1 MQNRFPAYVLKT
13 LQILNAAGYEAYV
26 VGGAV
31 RDLLLGLEPG
41 DYDVT
46 TSGRPEQVAAV
57 LRAAGY
63 SLAEKLGENFGV
75 VVAVTEGRALEIAT
89 FRNERYAYGQDAHR
103 PAEVWYCDTL
113 KEDLSRRDFT
123 VNAMAMDSEGN
134 LFDYYGGQQDLRAKL
149 LRTVGDPRKRFA
161 EDALRM
167 YRACR
172 FVAQLDFTYVEG
184 NDTAEAVLGEYDESL
199 TVEQNLRIAMEK
211 AGKDVPENMKTMGPD
226 AQLTHGP
233 AISETKSV
241 LQDGAARKG
250 SLQDNREQGASAQD
264 GLLRD
269 DALCGG
275 EGTKTLSFG
284 QPGTKYYLKK
294 RYVFDVSRCRNLSL
308 ERVKTE
314 LDKML
319 LGKAAGKGLALFLS
333 SGLADV
339 QCRVREKGSETF
351 VDVLPELVHLPGLPQ
366 NIRFH
371 CYNVWEHILAAVD
384 QGPRELTLRWALLL
398 HDVAKGLPGIRGT
411 TPDGYPN
418 DHGHEKESAIIAETI
433 LTRLRYPR
441 PFVQRVRWLVAKHM
455 RFAPMMIYQ
464 NNTLLRW
471 IRSEATSGAFRTEKE
486 MTEAFS
492 QLTEVFLAD
501 MGATWAGVLQEP
513 VMEEGRRLGEEAV
526 LIARERMPVHT
537 SDLKVRGSE
546 IQELLAQEVACN
558 SKETRE
564 AFSETGVEEKECAAV
579 QPLQSVQEL
588 SSLTVGEAMKYLLAR
603 VQSGSISNERDA
615 LLQALKRKLEKRNQ
629 GFRNKTDKE

>member
-1 MQNRFPAYVLKT
+1 MQTNFPYYVTKT
-13 LQILNAAGYEAYV
+13 LNILNAAGYEAYV

-41 DYDVT
+41 DYDIAT
-46 TSGRPEQVAAV
+46 NGRPEQVAAV
-57 LRAAGY
+57 LRNAGY

-75 VVAVTEGRALEIAT
+75 VVAVTEGRSLEIAT

-123 VNAMAMDSEGN
+123 VNAMAMDSRGN
-134 LFDYYGGQQDLRAKL
+134 LYDYYGGQKDLDAKVI
-149 LRTVGDPRKRFA
+149 RTVGDPRKRFA

-184 NDTAEAVLGEYDESL
+184 NDAPEDVLGDYDETL

-211 AGKDVPENMKTMGPD
+211 AGKTVPENMKTMGPD
-226 AQLTHGP
+226 AQLTHDPEVTG
-233 AISETKSV
+233 SDGSV
-241 LQDGAARKG
+241 R
-250 SLQDNREQGASAQD
+250 D
-264 GLLRD
+264 GLLQD
-269 DALCGG
+269 D
-275 EGTKTLSFG
+275 GTAAGLTFG

-319 LGKAAGKGLALFLS
+319 VGKAAGKGLALFLS
-333 SGLADV
+333 SGLANA
-339 QCRVREKGSETF
+339 QCRVRDKGSETF
-351 VDVLPELVHLPGLPQ
+351 VDVLPELAHLPALPQ

-384 QGPRELTLRWALLL
+384 KGPRELTLRWALLL
-398 HDVAKGLPGIRGT
+398 HDVAKGLPGIRGS

-418 DHGHEKESAIIAETI
+418 DHGHEKESAKMTQTI

-441 PFVQRVRWLVAKHM
+441 PFVRRVSWLVAKHM
-455 RFAPMMIYQ
+455 RFAPMMIHK

-471 IRSEATSGAFRTEKE
+471 IRSEATGGEFRTEKE
-486 MTEAFS
+486 MAEAFS

-526 LIARERMPVHT
+526 QIARERMPVHT
-537 SDLKVRGSE
+537 SDLHVRGSE
-546 IQELLAQEVACN
+546 IRVL
-558 SKETRE
+558 
-564 AFSETGVEEKECAAV
+564 
-579 QPLQSVQEL
+579 PP
-588 SSLTVGEAMKYLLAR
+588 LTVGEAMKYLLER
-603 VQSGSISNERDA
+603 VQSGSIPNERGA
-615 LLQALKRKLEKRNQ
+615 LLQALGKKLEKIT
-629 GFRNKTDKE
+629 KAE

>member
-1 MQNRFPAYVLKT
+1 MQTSFPDYVTKT
-13 LQILNAAGYEAYV
+13 LNILNAAGYEAYV

-41 DYDVT
+41 DYDIAT
-46 TSGRPEQVAAV
+46 NGRPEQIAAV
-57 LRAAGY
+57 LRNAGY
-63 SLAEKLGENFGV
+63 LLAEKLGENFGV
-75 VVAVTEGRALEIAT
+75 VVAVTEGRSLEIAT
-89 FRNERYAYGQDAHR
+89 FRNERYAYGLDAHR

-123 VNAMAMDSEGN
+123 VNAMAMDSRGK
-134 LFDYYGGQQDLRAKL
+134 LYDYYGGQEDLQAKL

-184 NDTAEAVLGEYDESL
+184 NDAPPDILGDYDESL

-211 AGKDVPENMKTMGPD
+211 AGKTVPENMKTMGPD

-233 AISETKSV
+233 AVTGS
-241 LQDGAARKG
+241 DGSAR
-250 SLQDNREQGASAQD
+250 E
-264 GLLRD
+264 GLLQNNETGYG
-269 DALCGG
+269 LP
-275 EGTKTLSFG
+275 FG

-333 SGLADV
+333 SGLASA
-339 QCRVREKGSETF
+339 QCRVRDKGSETF
-351 VDVLPELVHLPGLPQ
+351 VDVLPELAHLPALPQ

-384 QGPRELTLRWALLL
+384 KGPRELILRWALLL
-398 HDVAKGLPGIRGT
+398 HDVAKGLPGVRGV

-418 DHGHEKESAIIAETI
+418 DHGHEKESAKMAQAI

-441 PFVQRVRWLVAKHM
+441 PFVQRVSWLVAKHM
-455 RFAPMMIYQ
+455 RFAPMMIHK

-471 IRSEATSGAFRTEKE
+471 IRSEATGGEFRTEKE
-486 MTEAFS
+486 MAEAFS

-501 MGATWAGVLQEP
+501 MGATWAGVLQEQ
-513 VMEEGRRLGEEAV
+513 VMDEGRRLGEEAV
-526 LIARERMPVHT
+526 QIAREEMPVHT
-537 SDLKVRGSE
+537 SDLHLRGSE
-546 IQELLAQEVACN
+546 IQVL
-558 SKETRE
+558 
-564 AFSETGVEEKECAAV
+564 
-579 QPLQSVQEL
+579 PP
-588 SSLTVGEAMKYLLAR
+588 LTVGEAMKYLLAR
-603 VQSGSISNERDA
+603 VQSGSIPNEKGA
-615 LLQALKRKLEKRNQ
+615 LLQALEKKLGKI
-629 GFRNKTDKE
+629 NKPEEG

>member
-1 MQNRFPAYVLKT
+1 MQTIFPDYVTKT
-13 LQILNAAGYEAYV
+13 LNILNAAGYEAYV

-41 DYDVT
+41 DYDIAT
-46 TSGRPEQVAAV
+46 NGRPEQIAAV
-57 LRAAGY
+57 LRNAGY
-63 SLAEKLGENFGV
+63 LLAEKLGENFGV
-75 VVAVTEGRALEIAT
+75 VVAVTEGRSLEIAS

-103 PAEVWYCDTL
+103 PAEVWFCDTL

-123 VNAMAMDSEGN
+123 VNAMAMDSRGK
-134 LFDYYGGQQDLRAKL
+134 LYDYYGGQEDLQAKL

-184 NDTAEAVLGEYDESL
+184 NDTAEDVLGDYSASL
-199 TVEQNLRIAMEK
+199 TVEQNLRIAMVK
-211 AGKDVPENMKTMGPD
+211 AGKTVPENLKTMGPD
-226 AQLTHGP
+226 AQLTHGN
-233 AISETKSV
+233 AIPGSDGSSRDRL
-241 LQDGAARKG
+241 LQDDGAA
-250 SLQDNREQGASAQD
+250 A
-264 GLLRD
+264 GLP
-269 DALCGG
+269 
-275 EGTKTLSFG
+275 FG

-333 SGLADV
+333 SGLANA
-339 QCRVREKGSETF
+339 QCRVRDKGSETF
-351 VDVLPELVHLPGLPQ
+351 VDVLPELAHLPALPQ

-384 QGPRELTLRWALLL
+384 NGPRELTLRWALLL
-398 HDVAKGLPGIRGT
+398 HDVAKGLPGVRGT

-418 DHGHEKESAIIAETI
+418 DHGHEKESAKMAEAI
-433 LTRLRYPR
+433 LVRLRYPR
-441 PFVQRVRWLVAKHM
+441 PFVRRVSWLVAKHM
-455 RFAPMMIYQ
+455 RFAPMMIHK

-471 IRSEATSGAFRTEKE
+471 IRSEATGGEFRTEKE
-486 MTEAFS
+486 MAEAFS

-526 LIARERMPVHT
+526 RIARERMPVHT
-537 SDLKVRGSE
+537 SDLHVRGSE
-546 IQELLAQEVACN
+546 IQVLL
-558 SKETRE
+558 
-564 AFSETGVEEKECAAV
+564 
-579 QPLQSVQEL
+579 P
-588 SSLTVGEAMKYLLAR
+588 LTVGDAMKYLLAR
-603 VQSGSISNERDA
+603 VQSGSIPNERGA
-615 LLQALKRKLEKRNQ
+615 LLQALAKKLEKIT
-629 GFRNKTDKE
+629 KAE

>member
-1 MQNRFPAYVLKT
+1 MQIQFPDYVTKT
-13 LQILNAAGYEAYV
+13 LNILNAAGYEAYV

-41 DYDVT
+41 DYDIAT
-46 TSGRPEQVAAV
+46 NGRPEQIAAV
-57 LRAAGY
+57 LRNAGY
-63 SLAEKLGENFGV
+63 LLVEKLGENFGV
-75 VVAVTEGRALEIAT
+75 VVAVTEGRSLEIAT

-103 PAEVWYCDTL
+103 PAEVWFCDTL

-123 VNAMAMDSEGN
+123 VNAMAMDSRGK
-134 LFDYYGGQQDLRAKL
+134 LYDYYGGQEDLQAKV
-149 LRTVGDPRKRFA
+149 LRTVGNPRKRFA

-184 NDTAEAVLGEYDESL
+184 NDTAEDVLGDYSASL
-199 TVEQNLRIAMEK
+199 TVEQNLRIAMVK
-211 AGKDVPENMKTMGPD
+211 AGKTVPENLKTMGPD
-226 AQLTHGP
+226 AQLTHGN
-233 AISETKSV
+233 AIPGSDGSSRDRL
-241 LQDGAARKG
+241 LQDDGAA
-250 SLQDNREQGASAQD
+250 A
-264 GLLRD
+264 GLP
-269 DALCGG
+269 
-275 EGTKTLSFG
+275 FG

-333 SGLADV
+333 SGLANA
-339 QCRVREKGSETF
+339 QCRVRDKGSETF
-351 VDVLPELVHLPGLPQ
+351 VDVLPELAHLPALPQ

-384 QGPRELTLRWALLL
+384 NGPRELTLRWALLL
-398 HDVAKGLPGIRGT
+398 HDVAKGLPGVRGA

-418 DHGHEKESAIIAETI
+418 DHGHEKESAKMAEAI
-433 LTRLRYPR
+433 LVRLRYPR
-441 PFVQRVRWLVAKHM
+441 PFVRRVSWLVAKHM
-455 RFAPMMIYQ
+455 RFAPMMIHK

-471 IRSEATSGAFRTEKE
+471 IRSEATGGEFRTEKE
-486 MTEAFS
+486 MAEAFS

-526 LIARERMPVHT
+526 RIARERMPVHT
-537 SDLKVRGSE
+537 SDLHVRGSE
-546 IQELLAQEVACN
+546 IKALPP
-558 SKETRE
+558 
-564 AFSETGVEEKECAAV
+564 F
-579 QPLQSVQEL
+579 
-588 SSLTVGEAMKYLLAR
+588 TVGDAMKYLLAR
-603 VQSGSISNERDA
+603 VQSGSIPNERGA
-615 LLQALKRKLEKRNQ
+615 LLQALAKKLEKIT
-629 GFRNKTDKE
+629 KAE

>member
-1 MQNRFPAYVLKT
+1 MQIQFPDYVTKT
-13 LQILNAAGYEAYV
+13 LNILNAAGYEAYV

-41 DYDVT
+41 DYDIAT
-46 TSGRPEQVAAV
+46 DGRPEQIAAV
-57 LRAAGY
+57 LRNAGY
-63 SLAEKLGENFGV
+63 LLVEKLGENFGV
-75 VVAVTEGRALEIAT
+75 VVAVTEGRSLEIAT

-103 PAEVWYCDTL
+103 PAEVWFCDTL

-123 VNAMAMDSEGN
+123 VNAMAMDSRGN
-134 LFDYYGGQQDLRAKL
+134 LYDYYGGQKDLEAKVI
-149 LRTVGDPRKRFA
+149 RTVGDPRKRFA

-172 FVAQLDFTYVEG
+172 FVAQLGFTYVEG
-184 NDTAEAVLGEYDESL
+184 NDSAEDVLGDYSASL

-211 AGKDVPENMKTMGPD
+211 AGKYVPENMKTMGPD

-233 AISETKSV
+233 AVTGS
-241 LQDGAARKG
+241 DGSFR
-250 SLQDNREQGASAQD
+250 D
-264 GLLRD
+264 GLLQSNETGYG
-269 DALCGG
+269 LP
-275 EGTKTLSFG
+275 FG

-333 SGLADV
+333 SGLANA
-339 QCRVREKGSETF
+339 QCRVRDMGSETF
-351 VDVLPELVHLPGLPQ
+351 VDVLPELAHLPALPQ

-384 QGPRELTLRWALLL
+384 NGPRELTLRWALLL
-398 HDVAKGLPGIRGT
+398 HDVAKGLPGVRGV

-418 DHGHEKESAIIAETI
+418 DHGHEKESAKMAQAI

-441 PFVQRVRWLVAKHM
+441 PFVRRVSWLVAKHM
-455 RFAPMMIYQ
+455 RFAPMMIHK

-471 IRSEATSGAFRTEKE
+471 IRSEATGGEFRTEKD
-486 MTEAFS
+486 MAEAFS

-501 MGATWAGVLQEP
+501 MGATWAGVLQEQ
-513 VMEEGRRLGEEAV
+513 VMDEGRRLGEEAV
-526 LIARERMPVHT
+526 QIAREEMPVHT
-537 SDLKVRGSE
+537 SDLHLRGSE
-546 IQELLAQEVACN
+546 IQVL
-558 SKETRE
+558 
-564 AFSETGVEEKECAAV
+564 
-579 QPLQSVQEL
+579 PP
-588 SSLTVGEAMKYLLAR
+588 LTVGEAMKYLLAR
-603 VQSGSISNERDA
+603 VQSGSIPNEKGA
-615 LLQALKRKLEKRNQ
+615 LLQALEKKLGKI
-629 GFRNKTDKE
+629 NKPEEG

>member
-1 MQNRFPAYVLKT
+1 MQTNFPYYVTKT
-13 LQILNAAGYEAYV
+13 LNILNAAGYEAYV

-41 DYDVT
+41 DYDIAT
-46 TSGRPEQVAAV
+46 NGRPEQVAAV
-57 LRAAGY
+57 LRNAGY

-75 VVAVTEGRALEIAT
+75 VVAVTEGRSLEIAT

-123 VNAMAMDSEGN
+123 VNAMAMDSRGN
-134 LFDYYGGQQDLRAKL
+134 LYDYYGGQKDLDAKVI
-149 LRTVGDPRKRFA
+149 RTVGDPRKRFA

-184 NDTAEAVLGEYDESL
+184 NDAPEDVLGDYDETL

-211 AGKDVPENMKTMGPD
+211 AGKTVPENMKTMGPD
-226 AQLTHGP
+226 AQLTHDPEVTG
-233 AISETKSV
+233 SDGSV
-241 LQDGAARKG
+241 R
-250 SLQDNREQGASAQD
+250 D
-264 GLLRD
+264 GLLQD
-269 DALCGG
+269 D
-275 EGTKTLSFG
+275 GTAAGLTFG

-333 SGLADV
+333 SGLANA
-339 QCRVREKGSETF
+339 QCRVRDKGSETF
-351 VDVLPELVHLPGLPQ
+351 VDVLPELAHLPALPQ

-371 CYNVWEHILAAVD
+371 CYNVWEHILSAVD
-384 QGPRELTLRWALLL
+384 KGPRELTLRWALLL
-398 HDVAKGLPGIRGT
+398 HDVAKGLPGVRGA

-418 DHGHEKESAIIAETI
+418 DHGHEKQSAKMAQVI

-441 PFVQRVRWLVAKHM
+441 PFVRRVSWLVAKHM
-455 RFAPMMIYQ
+455 RFAPMMIHK

-471 IRSEATSGAFRTEKE
+471 IRSEATGGEFRTEKE
-486 MTEAFS
+486 MAEAFS

-526 LIARERMPVHT
+526 QIAREQMPVHT
-537 SDLKVRGSE
+537 SDLHVRGSE
-546 IQELLAQEVACN
+546 IQVL
-558 SKETRE
+558 
-564 AFSETGVEEKECAAV
+564 
-579 QPLQSVQEL
+579 PP
-588 SSLTVGEAMKYLLAR
+588 LTVGDAMKYLLAR
-603 VQSGSISNERDA
+603 VQSGSVPNEKDA
-615 LLQALKRKLEKRNQ
+615 LLQALGKKLEKIT
-629 GFRNKTDKE
+629 KTEEG

>member
-1 MQNRFPAYVLKT
+1 MQTSFPDYVTKT
-13 LQILNAAGYEAYV
+13 LNILNAAGYEAYV

-41 DYDVT
+41 DYDIAT
-46 TSGRPEQVAAV
+46 DGRPEQVAAV
-57 LRAAGY
+57 LRNAGY

-75 VVAVTEGRALEIAT
+75 VVAVTEGRSLEIAT
-89 FRNERYAYGQDAHR
+89 FRNERYAYGLDAHR

-123 VNAMAMDSEGN
+123 VNAMAMDSRGK
-134 LFDYYGGQQDLRAKL
+134 LYDYYGGQEDLQAKL

-172 FVAQLDFTYVEG
+172 FVAQLDFTYVKG
-184 NDTAEAVLGEYDESL
+184 NDAPEDVRSGYDEGL

-211 AGKDVPENMKTMGPD
+211 AGKTVPENMKTMGPD

-233 AISETKSV
+233 AVTGS
-241 LQDGAARKG
+241 DGSAR
-250 SLQDNREQGASAQD
+250 E
-264 GLLRD
+264 GLLQNNETGYG
-269 DALCGG
+269 LP
-275 EGTKTLSFG
+275 FG

-333 SGLADV
+333 SGLASA
-339 QCRVREKGSETF
+339 QCRVRDKGSETF
-351 VDVLPELVHLPGLPQ
+351 VDVLPELAHLPALPQ

-384 QGPRELTLRWALLL
+384 KGPRELILRWALLL
-398 HDVAKGLPGIRGT
+398 HDVAKGLPGVRGA

-418 DHGHEKESAIIAETI
+418 DHGHEKESAKMAEAI
-433 LTRLRYPR
+433 LVRLRYPR
-441 PFVQRVRWLVAKHM
+441 PFVRRVSWLVAKHM
-455 RFAPMMIYQ
+455 RFAPMMIHK

-471 IRSEATSGAFRTEKE
+471 IRSEATGGEFRTEKE
-486 MTEAFS
+486 MAEAFS
-492 QLTEVFLAD
+492 QLTDVFLAD

-526 LIARERMPVHT
+526 RIARERMPVHT
-537 SDLKVRGSE
+537 SDLHVRGSE
-546 IQELLAQEVACN
+546 IQVLL
-558 SKETRE
+558 
-564 AFSETGVEEKECAAV
+564 
-579 QPLQSVQEL
+579 P
-588 SSLTVGEAMKYLLAR
+588 LTVGDAMKYLLAR
-603 VQSGSISNERDA
+603 VQSGSIPNERGA
-615 LLQALKRKLEKRNQ
+615 LLQALAKKLEKIT
-629 GFRNKTDKE
+629 KAE

>member
-1 MQNRFPAYVLKT
+1 MQTIFPDYVTKT
-13 LQILNAAGYEAYV
+13 LNILNAAGYEAYV

-41 DYDVT
+41 DYDIAT
-46 TSGRPEQVAAV
+46 DGRPEQIAAV
-57 LRAAGY
+57 LRNAGY
-63 SLAEKLGENFGV
+63 LLAEKLGENFGV
-75 VVAVTEGRALEIAT
+75 VVAVTEGRSLEIAS

-103 PAEVWYCDTL
+103 PAEVWFCDTL

-123 VNAMAMDSEGN
+123 VNAMAMDSRGK
-134 LFDYYGGQQDLRAKL
+134 LYDYYGGQEDLQAKV
-149 LRTVGDPRKRFA
+149 LRTVGNPRKRFA

-184 NDTAEAVLGEYDESL
+184 NDTAEDVLGDYSASL
-199 TVEQNLRIAMEK
+199 TVEQNLRIAMVK
-211 AGKDVPENMKTMGPD
+211 AGKTVPENLKTMGPD
-226 AQLTHGP
+226 AQLTHGN
-233 AISETKSV
+233 AIPGSDGSSRDRL
-241 LQDGAARKG
+241 LQDDGAA
-250 SLQDNREQGASAQD
+250 A
-264 GLLRD
+264 GLP
-269 DALCGG
+269 
-275 EGTKTLSFG
+275 FG

-333 SGLADV
+333 SGLANA
-339 QCRVREKGSETF
+339 QCRVRDKGNETF
-351 VDVLPELVHLPGLPQ
+351 VDVLPELAHLPALPQ

-384 QGPRELTLRWALLL
+384 NGPRELTLRWALLL
-398 HDVAKGLPGIRGT
+398 HDVAKGLPGVRGA

-418 DHGHEKESAIIAETI
+418 DHGHEKESAKMAEAI
-433 LTRLRYPR
+433 LVRLRYPR
-441 PFVQRVRWLVAKHM
+441 PFVRRVSWLVAKHM
-455 RFAPMMIYQ
+455 RFAPMMIHK

-471 IRSEATSGAFRTEKE
+471 IRSEATGGEFRTEKE
-486 MTEAFS
+486 MVEAFS

-526 LIARERMPVHT
+526 RIARERMPVHT
-537 SDLKVRGSE
+537 SDLHVRGSE
-546 IQELLAQEVACN
+546 IKALPP
-558 SKETRE
+558 
-564 AFSETGVEEKECAAV
+564 F
-579 QPLQSVQEL
+579 
-588 SSLTVGEAMKYLLAR
+588 TVGDAMKYLLAR
-603 VQSGSISNERDA
+603 VQSGSIPNERGA
-615 LLQALKRKLEKRNQ
+615 LLQALAKKLEKIT
-629 GFRNKTDKE
+629 KAE

>member
-1 MQNRFPAYVLKT
+1 MQIQFPDYVTKT
-13 LQILNAAGYEAYV
+13 LNILNAAGYEAYV

-41 DYDVT
+41 DYDIAT
-46 TSGRPEQVAAV
+46 DGRPEQIAAV
-57 LRAAGY
+57 LRNAGY
-63 SLAEKLGENFGV
+63 LLVEKLGENFGV
-75 VVAVTEGRALEIAT
+75 VVAVTEGRSLEIAT

-103 PAEVWYCDTL
+103 PAEVWFCDTL

-123 VNAMAMDSEGN
+123 VNAMAMDSRGK
-134 LFDYYGGQQDLRAKL
+134 LYDYYGGQEDLQAKV
-149 LRTVGDPRKRFA
+149 LRTVGNPRKRFA

-184 NDTAEAVLGEYDESL
+184 NDTAEDVLGDYSASL
-199 TVEQNLRIAMEK
+199 TVEQNLRIAMVK
-211 AGKDVPENMKTMGPD
+211 AGKTVPENLKTMGPD
-226 AQLTHGP
+226 AQLTHGN
-233 AISETKSV
+233 AIPGSDGSSRDRL
-241 LQDGAARKG
+241 LQDDGAA
-250 SLQDNREQGASAQD
+250 A
-264 GLLRD
+264 GLP
-269 DALCGG
+269 
-275 EGTKTLSFG
+275 FG

-333 SGLADV
+333 SGLANA
-339 QCRVREKGSETF
+339 QCRVRDKGNETF
-351 VDVLPELVHLPGLPQ
+351 VDVLPELAHLPALPQ

-384 QGPRELTLRWALLL
+384 NGPRELTLRWALLL
-398 HDVAKGLPGIRGT
+398 HDVAKGLPGVRGA

-418 DHGHEKESAIIAETI
+418 DHGHEKESAKMAEAI
-433 LTRLRYPR
+433 LVRLRYPR
-441 PFVQRVRWLVAKHM
+441 PFVRRVSWLVAKHM
-455 RFAPMMIYQ
+455 RFAPMMIHK

-471 IRSEATSGAFRTEKE
+471 IRSEATGGEFRTEKE
-486 MTEAFS
+486 MAEAFS

-526 LIARERMPVHT
+526 RIAREQMPVHT
-537 SDLKVRGSE
+537 SDLHVRGSE
-546 IQELLAQEVACN
+546 IQVLL
-558 SKETRE
+558 
-564 AFSETGVEEKECAAV
+564 
-579 QPLQSVQEL
+579 P
-588 SSLTVGEAMKYLLAR
+588 LTVGDAMKYLLAR
-603 VQSGSISNERDA
+603 VQSGSIPNERGA
-615 LLQALKRKLEKRNQ
+615 LLQALAKKLEKIT
-629 GFRNKTDKE
+629 KAE